1 MTKNSSNGK
10 SETTEPAQY
19 EVGYGRPPK
28 ATRFKP
34 GSSGNPKGRPKGSKA
49 PKTLLEEALS
59 SPIIITEGGV
69 TRKIEQREALFKS
82 LVAKAIKGDARS
94 ASLLVRLME
103 QYGISD
109 PNGSDPRKPIYIIT
123 GVPRSGDR

>member
-34 GSSGNPKGRPKGSKA
+34 GCSGNPKGRPKGSKA

-59 SPIIITEGGV
+59 SPSLSLRGAS
-69 TRKIEQREALFKS
+69 RERLSSGRPCLS
-82 LVAKAIKGDARS
+82 LSSQKRSKAMPGRQVS
-94 ASLLVRLME
+94 W
-103 QYGISD
+103 
-109 PNGSDPRKPIYIIT
+109 
-123 GVPRSGDR
+123 